1 MAGSYTMAAHDTTLL
16 ENLGDASE
24 AIEEML
30 WLIFSQIGHENAMQL
45 LDAKYYPMAR
55 GEIPMDE
62 AYLKSEAVFAVEQYY
77 EDDET
82 SIVCVHGTCSACEAD
97 YEIVKPMNLYDL
109 LPKTMNGDKPLKFM
123 QLENDDSI
131 KGLWD
136 EVGELGAIVTIV
148 PDVCVCEHEE
158 LEHRL
163 DKTCGKCIC
172 IRFRSE

>member
-77 EDDET
+77 EDDDET
-82 SIVCVHGTCSACEAD
+82 SIVCVHGTCSSCEA
-97 YEIVKPMNLYDL
+97 
-109 LPKTMNGDKPLKFM
+109 
-123 QLENDDSI
+123 
-131 KGLWD
+131 GL
-136 EVGELGAIVTIV
+136 
-148 PDVCVCEHEE
+148 
-158 LEHRL
+158 
-163 DKTCGKCIC
+163 
-172 IRFRSE
+172 